1 MAYNRYVQSIIDFA
15 PTPVYTSWLQSNLT
29 FSSEEKISS
38 KHIKKR
44 SLRAV
49 SENQWQA
56 AFKYQR
62 GSNNLKVKICLK
74 KT

>member
-49 SENQWQA
+49 SENQ
-56 AFKYQR
+56 
-62 GSNNLKVKICLK
+62 
-74 KT
+74 